1 MATSEEIWTAYNEM
15 EEKLGSE
22 ELAYSLAKA
31 MGDEMLE
38 DMLAYIARMN
48 DIELSVEIKEK

>member
-1 MATSEEIWTAYNEM
+1 MATSEEIWTAYNEL

-22 ELAYSLAKA
+22 ELAVSLAKA

-48 DIELSVEIKEK
+48 DVKLSVEIKEK